1 MQTTQN
7 QGDSTT
13 NKFGPLVRSHCV
25 SRGRSRNASSGIRR
39 KSAFLSSAHSQLLVR
54 LRYSNQTKNAP
65 QSTPARRG
73 ANQIPLSTQHRIRRI
88 PGLPFVEFES
98 LDSAPTLPLALL
110 AHEHAPRVFAGG
122 VCPGSVSC
130 RRRLRGESEPSHIPS
145 CGSPA
150 RELSWWVSSNGTRL
164 TRRHSSSRPSERNQQ
179 LVQRRTRSVVPPT
192 LLCGA
197 PARVATS
204 PRSDGPSRL
213 GWTQAPKIRR

>member
-1 MQTTQN
+1 ML
-7 QGDSTT
+7 
-13 NKFGPLVRSHCV
+13 PRVLV
-25 SRGRSRNASSGIRR
+25 
-39 KSAFLSSAHSQLLVR
+39 
-54 LRYSNQTKNAP
+54 
-65 QSTPARRG
+65 RRG
-73 ANQIPLSTQHRIRRI
+73 ANQIPLGTQHRIRRI

-122 VCPGSVSC
+122 ICPGSVSC

-192 LLCGA
+192 LLYGA